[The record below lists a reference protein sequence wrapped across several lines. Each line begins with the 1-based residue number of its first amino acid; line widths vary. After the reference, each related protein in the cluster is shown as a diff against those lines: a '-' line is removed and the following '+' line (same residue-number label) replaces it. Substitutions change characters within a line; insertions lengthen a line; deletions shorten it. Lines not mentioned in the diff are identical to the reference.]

1 MAERAFCERA
11 RNPGEVFPKVAV
23 SGVSGET
30 ERGIMASRDRREK
43 ALERYSEASS
53 EMNGSAA
60 RPACNDTSSRGAVCL
75 ILGYGWVFFF
85 RALVPVS
92 ESASGPGL
100 MGRVKLRVRGETP
113 GYYTQTANILR
124 L

>member
-43 ALERYSEASS
+43 ALERYSEALS
-53 EMNGSAA
+53 EMNGSVA
-60 RPACNDTSSRGAVCL
+60 RCACNDTSSRGAVCL
-75 ILGYGWVFFF
+75 ILGCGWFFF

-113 GYYTQTANILR
+113 GYYTQTANIHR